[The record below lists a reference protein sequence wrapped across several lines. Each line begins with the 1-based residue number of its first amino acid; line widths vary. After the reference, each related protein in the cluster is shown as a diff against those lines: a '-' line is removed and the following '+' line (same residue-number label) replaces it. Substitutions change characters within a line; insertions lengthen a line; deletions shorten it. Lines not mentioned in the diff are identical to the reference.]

1 MTSATLTSY
10 RTLLMRT
17 VTGLS
22 TATSFPP
29 LAPVCVPTEIRSVAY
44 SWYNCLSDLII
55 SFYNL
60 FHHIFLPIAI
70 QSFPLIYMI
79 RTITMTLIFAKNKRL
94 ILEMFETVKLL
105 VRLFIRRY
113 VNKIKNIIHE
123 YLRDCWFILFLN
135 VDKAS
140 RTCYVSHS
148 DWKKN
153 IMVPY
158 MIKCSSIPVL

>member
-1 MTSATLTSY
+1 
-10 RTLLMRT
+10 
-17 VTGLS
+17 
-22 TATSFPP
+22 
-29 LAPVCVPTEIRSVAY
+29 
-44 SWYNCLSDLII
+44 
-55 SFYNL
+55 
-60 FHHIFLPIAI
+60 
-70 QSFPLIYMI
+70 
-79 RTITMTLIFAKNKRL
+79 MTLIFAKNKRL

-148 DWKKN
+148 D
-153 IMVPY
+153 
-158 MIKCSSIPVL
+158 